1 MVQMDLRDGIRGK
14 LRMFLGLDTFGHLD
28 RSVIELNDIR
38 ELKKA
43 MGWSKDPVIDDP
55 EIHGFD
61 SIVDVNER
69 RIRDAECIG
78 TVVCNAN
85 PSVVLEIG
93 TAAGR
98 TTALMAINAP
108 QAQVYTLNIPPEE
121 LFAGK
126 GGELTTIVLERE
138 KIGSYY
144 RERGLKNVTQFLA
157 DSAEWEPCIGPIDVA
172 LVDGCHDTEFVYN
185 DTRKILKTVK
195 PGSFVL
201 WHDFELKLVHKFQWI
216 RSVCLGVEKLYEDG
230 ALNGNIFHVRDSWVG
245 IYKVL

>member
-1 MVQMDLRDGIRGK
+1 MDLGNGIRRR
-14 LRMFLGLDTFGHLD
+14 LRKFLGIDTFGHLD

-43 MGWSKDPVIDDP
+43 MGWTKNPVIDDP
-55 EIHGFD
+55 EIEVFD

-78 TVVCNAN
+78 TVLCNTD

-93 TAAGR
+93 TAEGR

-108 QAQVYTLNIPPEE
+108 EAQVYTMNIPPEE

-126 GGELTTIVLERE
+126 GGELTTIALERE

-144 RERGLKNVTQFLA
+144 RELRLKNITQLLVN
-157 DSAEWEPCIGPIDVA
+157 SAEWEPCIGPIDVA

-185 DTRKILKTVK
+185 DTRKILKVVK
-195 PGSFVL
+195 AGSFVL
-201 WHDFELKLVHKFQWI
+201 WHDFEPGLINKFQWI
-216 RSVCLGVEKLYEDG
+216 RSVCLGVEKLFEVG
-230 ALNGNIFHVRDSWVG
+230 LLNGNIFHVKDSWLG
-245 IYKVL
+245 IYKVP